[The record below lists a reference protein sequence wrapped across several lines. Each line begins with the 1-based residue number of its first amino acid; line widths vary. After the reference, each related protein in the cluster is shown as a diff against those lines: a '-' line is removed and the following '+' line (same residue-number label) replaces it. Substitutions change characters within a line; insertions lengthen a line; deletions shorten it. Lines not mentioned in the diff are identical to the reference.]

1 MCSESENRRNPAG
14 YIRASSGHPD
24 THRSVA
30 AQKEAMKQWALKN
43 GYDVVGWYVDEGATS
58 GDADGDPTGSD
69 DDPSGL

>member
-1 MCSESENRRNPAG
+1 MCESENRRNAAG
-14 YIRASSGHPD
+14 YIRVSSTRAD
-24 THRSVA
+24 TRRSVA
-30 AQKEAMKQWALKN
+30 AQKEAIEQWALKN